1 MLGPDEEIAGAA
13 SLAPAQEEDLTDID
27 EEALDN
33 LPDPEPLESLVQ
45 EEAED
50 EDEDLE
56 IDPDD
61 IPDPD
66 PIPDVFTDV
75 DEDDEESTP
84 RRWWLWA
91 AIGGGA
97 LVLILLLLFFLAPF
111 TVASVVPGTESI
123 YAAMGNR
130 DRRSR
135 RRAGDNTN
143 RLNC

>member
-123 YAAMGNR
+123 YAAMGIATE
-130 DRRSR
+130 DLG
-135 RRAGDNTN
+135 AGLEIIPTD
-143 RLNC
+143 